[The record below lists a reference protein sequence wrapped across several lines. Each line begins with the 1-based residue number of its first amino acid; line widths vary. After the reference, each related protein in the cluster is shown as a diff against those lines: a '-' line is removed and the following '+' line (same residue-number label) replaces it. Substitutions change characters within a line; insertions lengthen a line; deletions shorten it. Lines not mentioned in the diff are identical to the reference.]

1 MKWPGTGSIRL
12 ARDVA
17 VIDAPRTPQ
26 CGFET
31 VLVGLDRDCETV
43 IRFSELLEDGVGM
56 PSLWSLREWGG
67 ALHEWRCLFDVS
79 VQPPESSR
87 LKKPEVVTRSLM
99 YAEASK
105 GEVVGSLEPW
115 LSLRTITEADGGSL
129 PAEL

>member
-1 MKWPGTGSIRL
+1 VKWPGTGSIRL

-67 ALHEWRCLFDVS
+67 HCMS
-79 VQPPESSR
+79 
-87 LKKPEVVTRSLM
+87 
-99 YAEASK
+99 
-105 GEVVGSLEPW
+105 
-115 LSLRTITEADGGSL
+115 GGVYSTL
-129 PAEL
+129 VFNRRNHRG